1 VTAEQIIQRLGLKP
15 HPREKG
21 FFVETYRSPE
31 KLTWESL
38 SARYDGTRSCST
50 AIYFLLTQGGFSEL
64 HRLKSDEIFHFYSGS
79 AAELLLLYP
88 DGEGQL
94 IRFGYDLQNE
104 ERPQIVIPAGCWQG
118 MKTTGEYTL
127 FGCTVSPG
135 FEYSDYEQGERA
147 FLMEKYPQFAETI
160 IQLTENKNSLGLDR

>member
-1 VTAEQIIQRLGLKP
+1 MKLQQIIQQLGLKP

-21 FFVETYRSPE
+21 FFVETYRSNE

-38 SARYDGTRSCST
+38 PARYEGTRAFCT
-50 AIYFLLTQGGFSEL
+50 AIYFLLTRDGFSEL

-79 AAELLLLYP
+79 SAELLLLSP
-88 DGEGQL
+88 NGKGEVLMLGS
-94 IRFGYDLQNE
+94 DLE
-104 ERPQIVIPAGCWQG
+104 KGERPQIVIPVGCWQG

-135 FEYSDYEQGERA
+135 FEYQDYEQGTREV
-147 FLMEKYPQFAETI
+147 LIKQYPQFSDKI
-160 IQLTENKNSLGLDR
+160 IQLTEK